1 MCAQMYERSLQDAD
15 DINSQLREQ
24 SRRVSLRRS
33 INHTH
38 GSDVTVENLEDNI
51 PPTLSQ
57 SEPHGVEDLS
67 IDLKIDLDDE
77 EDEDMLSK
85 LSVDKYNEHAEPS
98 RKDRRHSEGPVSK
111 PYERHAD
118 GQEVKRLQEALSDAL
133 SQLDKACKE
142 NEKQST
148 IYSIT
153 RKEMFAAQEKVDEL
167 SFSICNLEEMNE
179 LLKENVSTMSG
190 EIEHKDVRIHQMN
203 QELEELTEKF
213 NVQVKLNTSL
223 TNQVEKLEQKGI
235 LITHIVCACQTA
247 L

>member
-15 DINSQLREQ
+15 DINTQLREQ

-38 GSDVTVENLEDNI
+38 LSDVTVEKLEDNI

-67 IDLKIDLDDE
+67 IDLKIDLDNE
-77 EDEDMLSK
+77 EGEDMLSR
-85 LSVDKYNEHAEPS
+85 LSVDQYNEHAEPS
-98 RKDRRHSEGPVSK
+98 RKEGPVSK
-111 PYERHAD
+111 PYEWHAD
-118 GQEVKRLQEALSDAL
+118 GQEVRRLQEALNDAL

-235 LITHIVCACQTA
+235 LITHTVCAYQTV